1 MAGQQHASLYVPSL
15 AARVQRVTSSLD
27 VLGDSLEPRRSRK
40 DAHAASRRACQ
51 ERRAQGVQE
60 RVGRSRQDVEE

>member
-1 MAGQQHASLYVPSL
+1 MRRCMFHSL
-15 AARVQRVTSSLD
+15 AARVQRVTSFLD

-60 RVGRSRQDVEE
+60 RVGCHREDMAE